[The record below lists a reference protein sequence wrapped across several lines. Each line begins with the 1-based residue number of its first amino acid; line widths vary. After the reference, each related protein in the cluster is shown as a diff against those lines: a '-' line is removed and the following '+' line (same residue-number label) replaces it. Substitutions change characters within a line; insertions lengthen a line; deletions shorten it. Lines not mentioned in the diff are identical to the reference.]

1 MVRSVSDR
9 YTSGVA
15 AMDKELHSR
24 QQPLRIIIEIRITSS
39 RKEERKREKESKK
52 RVAVEPEFFYELICI
67 RTEEEGEGEEEKKKD
82 GELKKEGQ
90 TVFYSWWCRLGAD

>member
-9 YTSGVA
+9 YTSGVG

-39 RKEERKREKESKK
+39 RKGERKSRRS
-52 RVAVEPEFFYELICI
+52 RVVVGPEFFYELVCI
-67 RTEEEGEGEEEKKKD
+67 RTEEEEEVEEE
-82 GELKKEGQ
+82 E
-90 TVFYSWWCRLGAD
+90 